1 MQGSKQLTDKLQD
14 FNPNMPYVWQLRL
27 TKAEYA
33 EIAGIIAGKE
43 LDFNTQDD
51 ALLSL
56 VYIAEWY
63 KREYT
68 NGNKDGY
75 KIVFGDLMPDLEQ
88 IWNTLRID
96 QKYLYEGK
104 SRKLWTYSTFI
115 LGGLA
120 VKFELQKNEE
130 RFLKALCRL
139 YNEQDITFEN
149 IANSN
154 QSIAFRT
161 SIESGHCLAEYFDAI
176 LQKDDDKL
184 PFAKSDLA
192 DSTTGMHDLVE
203 TIHTINDE
211 IQKSKF
217 RIEWVFTKCD
227 DVLVRSLRLWLNPEE
242 KGKLHQILPCSRLK
256 KWGIGTPENM
266 RYVEIGIR
274 YKKDNDIVEN
284 TDIAHSVLCFRNTG
298 NPDVGFIAEV
308 EHYKYIKRVPVEDFN
323 KVEIVTWNEEG
334 KEIIVQKEDIDFSRI
349 QLYREEEGEERWTC
363 RTQNQKDTALLFS
376 NGWTLSKDSIDRN
389 VEHLSLYNKKCGE
402 GIAVNWCEIF
412 TSVTIEKERKE
423 GKDSQTFYNH
433 IGHDYISTRTFDDT
447 IQYLEGNK
455 VALYE
460 YDEEAGTNLFD
471 TIPLI
476 FSKEDII
483 CHHCENTDDDNNI
496 IEIIIPELLEYKTAS
511 GSFEP
516 WTDESPVPYGKIRV
530 RATIKDKQQTLDVF
544 YAPGPITRDCDNR
557 KIHYID
563 LLSREKVCHDES
575 EEIDSAICNKKP
587 LDPTTTIRLGNEYIY
602 VEVEVYRPTTT
613 KEVYYNGRLLK
624 YDRDGKILIPYVIKN
639 YITINDFSKYGFKRH
654 ELSRFRSIY
663 HEINMPD
670 YKCSGLYTDAI
681 DGKIFK
687 DDNFPKYIGVFLR
700 DGYSGQPNKQYCY
713 WDCSKNTKPQKVT
726 NIKSFELPA
735 GYVLFE
741 DQRNGLDY
749 ASCEY
754 IEKEDKKSN
763 PIAKFKNKVQ
773 DKEVSLIEVFK
784 VAVEYNQYFFYFKPL
799 RNLALSLDREKDL
812 SKFFVEIY
820 NPLKD
825 NSMGY
830 LSNQDKEAMLRFAD
844 EFELGKLTEKLIREY
859 IKNN

>member
-33 EIAGIIAGKE
+33 EIADIIAGKE

-68 NGNKDGY
+68 TGNTDDY
-75 KIVFGDLMPDLEQ
+75 KIVFGGKKPDLEQ

-96 QKYLYEGK
+96 HKYLYEGK
-104 SRKLWTYSTFI
+104 SGKLWVYSTFI

-149 IANSN
+149 VANSN

-161 SIESGHCLAEYFDAI
+161 SIESGHCLAKYFDAI

-256 KWGIGTPENM
+256 KWDIGTPENM

-274 YKKDNDIVEN
+274 YKKGEDIVEN
-284 TDIAHSVLCFRNTG
+284 TDIAHSVLSFRNTG

-334 KEIIVQKEDIDFSRI
+334 QEIIVQKEDIDFSKI

-376 NGWTLSKDSIDRN
+376 NEWTLSDNSIDRN
-389 VEHLSLYNKKCGE
+389 VEHLPLYNKKCGE

-412 TSVTIEKERKE
+412 TSVTIEK

-433 IGHDYISTRTFDDT
+433 IGHDYISTRRDDKT

-460 YDEEAGTNLFD
+460 YDEEAETNLFD

-476 FSKEDII
+476 FAKEDII
-483 CHHCENTDDDNNI
+483 CHHCEKTDDDNNI
-496 IEIIIPELLEYKTAS
+496 IEIVIPELLEYKTAS
-511 GSFEP
+511 GCFEP

-530 RATIKDKQQTLDVF
+530 RATIKGKQQTLDVF
-544 YAPGPITRDCDNR
+544 YAPGPITRDCENK
-557 KIHYID
+557 KIHYVD
-563 LLSREKVCHDES
+563 FLSGEKVCRDES
-575 EEIDSAICNKKP
+575 EEIDTAICDKKP
-587 LDPTTTIRLGNEYIY
+587 LDPTTTIIRLGNEYRY
-602 VEVEVYRPTTT
+602 VEVKVYRPTNL
-613 KEVYYNGRLLK
+613 KEVYYDGRMIHSEEAESIAIPYILKNNIVVNLYGKFGYISYGCSRLGSIYPLLGEESNAHLYAWDHATQYEATHLDPYAPSYLKVKFGDKYDNDKHKGLEFYYWNYSADTEPKRVRYEIIPEINTIVFQSLNKINAGLTNVYPNIVSSPFGNRIENYLRCFEVATTHNVHYFAMAPLLGMEDEKQEFITEIYKPLLK
-624 YDRDGKILIPYVIKN
+624 K
-639 YITINDFSKYGFKRH
+639 
-654 ELSRFRSIY
+654 
-663 HEINMPD
+663 
-670 YKCSGLYTDAI
+670 
-681 DGKIFK
+681 
-687 DDNFPKYIGVFLR
+687 
-700 DGYSGQPNKQYCY
+700 
-713 WDCSKNTKPQKVT
+713 
-726 NIKSFELPA
+726 
-735 GYVLFE
+735 
-741 DQRNGLDY
+741 RNG
-749 ASCEY
+749 
-754 IEKEDKKSN
+754 K
-763 PIAKFKNKVQ
+763 
-773 DKEVSLIEVFK
+773 
-784 VAVEYNQYFFYFKPL
+784 
-799 RNLALSLDREKDL
+799 LSADDIKG
-812 SKFFVEIY
+812 
-820 NPLKD
+820 LKR
-825 NSMGY
+825 
-830 LSNQDKEAMLRFAD
+830 LAD
-844 EFELGKLTEKLIREY
+844 EFRFDWQEFNINIDNK
-859 IKNN
+859 